1 MSAGSLRERG
11 FAALA
16 ELGLRRPGILLAFVG
31 LLMIAAGL
39 VVPSLGVSTS
49 RTGMVSEEDPQQA
62 RWIDFYDRFGRPENA
77 VFLVAGGDATQR
89 RDVVDRLQAALL
101 AEPQLEGRVLAHV
114 EAQTIAPLLLLQ
126 QPGALV
132 ELRRRMPPGTDLSAL
147 VAGGLPAWFGALEE
161 QIYAQLD
168 GDEDGEE
175 PPAAPPAGADPAA
188 AADEGLQ
195 QLAMLARVLD
205 AVLAGEDPMAQLPA
219 DERFEGQA
227 GLDERGYLTTADGEA
242 HLVSVFPELPSDEGA
257 ELAPVVERLRAIRDE
272 VLAES
277 PEGITADL
285 TGMPA
290 LSVDELTVLE
300 SGLLTSSIS
309 TTLGIGLLCLL
320 LFRSFRQMIIALLPL
335 APGVLGTL
343 AVVVLIYDDL
353 NLVTSSFVAVQLGLG
368 IDFSVHAIA
377 RYNEELRGGKD
388 PADAIRAAMVL
399 TGPSVLT
406 GAVVTSA
413 AFLTSATTEFTAF
426 GELGVITSIGLMVV
440 VICTFALLPALLRRK
455 PGGVRVAPELPGLAS
470 LPGVL
475 RKVRVPLLVVG
486 VLGSIGGAVALPGI
500 EFNPRYFDFLPDSAE
515 STRAL
520 DGLEYDPV
528 ASPVFANLRA
538 ESVEQARAMTEQL
551 RELPSVAGVQTPSDL
566 LPPLDE
572 RSLGALRAGFE
583 GLPAI
588 DFDALE
594 RRSTTPE
601 QLAAAA
607 SGVVDA
613 LDESRLA
620 MTQASMP
627 TETMDAT
634 LAAFKALRDR
644 ARGLDD
650 AGRVRLEGLESTAA
664 NLIRPAWETAK
675 GVAERGEY
683 GPGDLPPLFARR
695 YWSRDGQLVALY
707 AVPSGRFWERDVA
720 ERFRK
725 DVQAIDPEVSG
736 LATVHVRHG
745 EIVVEGFQR
754 AALMAAGLVI
764 LILTLDF
771 RSLKDAILSLVPTAV
786 GWLWMAGIMRMAG
799 LRFDVANVVS
809 MPLVLGIGI
818 AFGVHMMHRCREVER
833 AGEPSEGRLETVV
846 RGTGGAIAVA
856 ALTTIIGFA
865 GLTVSAH
872 GGMTSFGSLMM
883 MGIGSCLLAT
893 VVILPALLLVIG
905 RVR

>member
-1 MSAGSLRERG
+1 MSTGSLRERG

-16 ELGLRRPGILLAFVG
+16 ELGLRRPGVLLALVAV
-31 LLMIAAGL
+31 MMVAAGL

-49 RTGMVSEEDPQQA
+49 RTGMVSDEDPQQA
-62 RWIDFYDRFGRPENA
+62 RLIDFYERFGRPESA
-77 VFLVAGGDATQR
+77 VFLVDGGTADQR
-89 RDVVDRLQAALL
+89 RDVVDRLQAALT

-114 EAQTIAPLLLLQ
+114 DAQTMAPLLLLQ
-126 QPGALV
+126 RPETLV
-132 ELRRRMPPGTDLSAL
+132 ELRRRLPPGTDLAAL
-147 VAGGLPAWFGALEE
+147 VEGGLPAWLGAIEA

-168 GDEDGEE
+168 GDRQ
-175 PPAAPPAGADPAA
+175 PAPTGADAA
-188 AADEGLQ
+188 AVDPMAAAEEGLA

-205 AVLAGEDPMAQLPA
+205 AVIAGGDPLAQLPL
-219 DERFEGQA
+219 DERFASQP

-242 HLVSVFPELPSDEGA
+242 HLVNVFPELPSDEGV
-257 ELAPVVERLRAIRDE
+257 EMAPVVERLRAIRDE
-272 VLAES
+272 VLAS
-277 PEGITADL
+277 APEGITADL

-290 LSVDELTVLE
+290 LSTDELTVLE
-300 SGLLTSSIS
+300 SGLKTSSVS
-309 TTLGIGLLCLL
+309 TTLGIALLCLL

-343 AVVVLIYDDL
+343 AVVVLLYDDL
-353 NLVTSSFVAVQLGLG
+353 NLVTSSFVAVLLGLG

-377 RYNEELRGGKD
+377 RYNEELRHGKD

-426 GELGVITSIGLMVV
+426 GELGVITSIGLMIVV
-440 VICTFALLPALLRRK
+440 AATFALLPALLRRK
-455 PGGVRVAPELPGLAS
+455 PGAVKVAPELPGLGR
-470 LPGVL
+470 LPGLL
-475 RKVRVPLLVVG
+475 RRARGPFLAVG
-486 VLGSIGGAVALPGI
+486 VLAAVGGAVLLPSI
-500 EFNPRYFDFLPDSAE
+500 EFNPRYFDFLPSSAE

-520 DGLEYDPV
+520 DRLEYDPL

-538 ESVEQARAMTEQL
+538 DSVEQAREMTEKL
-551 RELPSVAGVQTPSDL
+551 RALPSVAGVQTPSDL
-566 LPPLDE
+566 LPPLTE
-572 RSLGALRAGFE
+572 ASLAALRAGFA
-583 GLPAI
+583 GAPKI
-588 DFDALE
+588 DFDALA
-594 RRSTTPE
+594 RRPTTPE

-620 MTQASMP
+620 LTQANMP
-627 TETMDAT
+627 TAT
-634 LAAFKALRDR
+634 IDGTIAAFRALRDR
-644 ARGLDD
+644 AKGLDD
-650 AGRVRLEGLESTAA
+650 AGKERLAQLEPAAASMLGRAWQTAEA
-664 NLIRPAWETAK
+664 
-675 GVAERGEY
+675 VAERGEY
-683 GPGDLPPLFARR
+683 GAGDLPPLFARR
-695 YWSRDGQLVALY
+695 YWSRDGSLVALY

-720 ERFRK
+720 ERFRE
-725 DVQAIDPEVSG
+725 DVVAIDPDVSG

-754 AALMAAGLVI
+754 AALLAAGLV
-764 LILTLDF
+764 LVILTLDF
-771 RSLKDAILSLVPTAV
+771 RSLKDAVLSLVPTVV
-786 GWLWMAGIMRMAG
+786 GWLWMAGIMSLTGM
-799 LRFDVANVVS
+799 RFDVANVVS

-818 AFGVHMMHRCREVER
+818 AFGVHMMHRCREVEH
-833 AGEPSEGRLETVV
+833 AGEPIEHRLETVV

-883 MGIGSCLLAT
+883 VGIGCCLLAT
-893 VVILPALLLVIG
+893 VLVLPALLLVLG